1 MNVMNYVGKMDV
13 IDLIIETLREH
24 EKALNDI
31 VSKLDVLLNQDEN
44 QKTDR
49 EDTNKSTLENWR

>member
-44 QKTDR
+44 KKTDR
-49 EDTNKSTLENWR
+49 TDTKSTLENWR

>member
-1 MNVMNYVGKMDV
+1 MNYVGKMDV

-49 EDTNKSTLENWR
+49 KDTNKSTLENWR

>member
-44 QKTDR
+44 QKTER
-49 EDTNKSTLENWR
+49 EDNNKSTLENWR

>member
-31 VSKLDVLLNQDEN
+31 VSKLDILLNQDEN

-49 EDTNKSTLENWR
+49 EDNNKSTLENWR